1 MTTRPELR
9 GDTGSLLPAVAAVG
23 LFVVMAVVFL
33 GAPVGDAA
41 GFPQSAE
48 VTNESLGSG
57 DLTANASVQS
67 VNGSTV
73 AVVEAEG
80 GNESTTLAND
90 TGVNA
95 SVVAAGGQTYGVV
108 SEPVSVTET
117 IGYAMFGLT
126 DQMPVDLQ
134 SENFLAVF
142 EMIDLVLVAALVGAI
157 TLARREEVGTVV
169 SLFSTAEDA
178 SVSGAVAADG
188 GTDEDDAADDS
199 IGAVDSP
206 DGGDA

>member
-9 GDTGSLLPAVAAVG
+9 GDTSNLLPAAAAIG

-41 GFPQSAE
+41 GFPQNTE
-48 VTNESLGSG
+48 VTNESLGDSASI
-57 DLTANASVQS
+57 TNASVTELNGTTIAS
-67 VNGSTV
+67 VNQSG
-73 AVVEAEG
+73 EIM
-80 GNESTTLAND
+80 NETLANE

-95 SVVAAGGQTYGVV
+95 TVVAAGGQTYGVV

-126 DQMPVDLQ
+126 DQLPADLQ
-134 SENFLAVF
+134 AENFLAVF
-142 EMIDLVLVAALVGAI
+142 EMIDLVLVAAIVGAV
-157 TLARREEVGTVV
+157 TLARREDVQTVV
-169 SLFSTAEDA
+169 SPFSTTADA

-188 GTDEDDAADDS
+188 GREADGGTDTDED
-199 IGAVDSP
+199 V
-206 DGGDA
+206 DGGEA